1 MPNQIQEW
9 ALEHFY
15 ESQEVSFSLPNAD
28 FYEVEAFVSGLSFEG
43 SEWSHDSVGFSYYK
57 VYDEDGNGDTE
68 GVLLI
73 DTRGKSLSD
82 VLELAEMFDG
92 FYPCEDEYMFEGEE
106 VG

>member
-1 MPNQIQEW
+1 MNQIKEW

-28 FYEVEAFVSGLSFEG
+28 FYEVEAFVSGLSFAG
-43 SEWSHDSVGFSYYK
+43 SEWSRESVGFSSYK

-73 DTRGKSLSD
+73 DTRGKCFSD
-82 VLELAEMFDG
+82 VLDLAEMFDG
-92 FYPCEDEYMFEGEE
+92 FYPSEDEIY
-106 VG
+106 